1 MLRPLG
7 VGYPAIVDE
16 DPFAPIDQAAPD
28 AKSRLLVRTR
38 REFRL
43 LRIPLIQR
51 NRSLTIS
58 PPPPATTYVR
68 EHTLALREADQARP
82 DLALKA
88 ISNSSR
94 GTREDGPLGAT

>member
-38 REFRL
+38 REYRL

-68 EHTLALREADQARP
+68 RTHLSVAGSRSGKTRP
-82 DLALKA
+82 RSE
-88 ISNSSR
+88 SNFEFITGYSR
-94 GTREDGPLGAT
+94 RCPLGQT